1 MNKEKFVILLLR
13 LGVAFAFIY
22 PAISAWI
29 EPTNWIG
36 YFPTWMKGFVPDAVL
51 LHAFGLTEIIIGIWI
66 LYGKKIFIPS
76 VLASLY
82 LTAIIVLNWQSF
94 DVIFRDVSILT
105 ASVALTIKASNKNL
119 W

>member
-29 EPTNWIG
+29 EPNNWIG
-36 YFPTWMKGFVPDAVL
+36 YFPTWMKGYVKDAIL
-51 LHAFGLTEIIIGIWI
+51 LHAFGVTEIIIGFWI

-82 LTAIIVLNWQSF
+82 LAAIIVLNLNSF
-94 DVIFRDVSILT
+94 DVIFRDVSIL
-105 ASVALTIKASNKNL
+105 AVSVALVIKASDKKL

>member
-1 MNKEKFVILLLR
+1 MNKEKFVILLLQ

-29 EPTNWIG
+29 EPNNWIG
-36 YFPTWMKGFVPDAVL
+36 YFPIWMKGYVEDAIL
-51 LHAFGLTEIIIGIWI
+51 LHAFGATEIIIGLWI

-76 VLASLY
+76 ILASLY

-105 ASVALTIKASNKNL
+105 ASVALAIKASYKKL

>member
-1 MNKEKFVILLLR
+1 MNKEKLVILLLR

-29 EPTNWIG
+29 EPNNWIG
-36 YFPTWMKGFVPDAVL
+36 YFPIWMKGYVPDAIL
-51 LHAFGLTEIIIGIWI
+51 LHTFGLTEIIIAVWIISGI
-66 LYGKKIFIPS
+66 KIFIPS

-82 LTAIIVLNWQSF
+82 LTAIIILNWQSF

-105 ASVALTIKASNKNL
+105 ASIALAIKTSDKKL